1 MNDRAMLGW
10 VLLLCLALLSVDA
23 CAPRLSTPD
32 IGPEQAL
39 IEVSPEQLPLEA
51 DDLERKLLERAIR
64 KSLLYYDRLPEET
77 EFRFGPERVTL
88 SRARRSLETFLA
100 LLIEKRTWQEIE
112 EAVRERFIVFRS
124 VGRNDEY
131 EVLFTGYFEP
141 TLLGSL
147 TPDENYRFPIYGVP
161 DDLVKIDLGR
171 FRDRYQGVRLV
182 GRYEGKRV
190 VPYYSRE
197 EIDSDGLLLGKGY
210 ELVWVADPVE
220 RFFLQIQ
227 GSGRIR
233 LLNNESFRINYA
245 ASNGWPYRSI
255 GKLMIDNNLIPKE
268 AMSMQAIRRYL
279 KKHPERIE
287 EILNYNQSY
296 VFFQVVDAGP
306 MGSISVSLTPGRSI
320 ATDPRFFP
328 RGALA
333 FIECAKPIFARD
345 GVIMDW
351 QPFRRYVLNQDS
363 GGAIRGPGRVD
374 LYWGSGP
381 YSRIAAGHLKHPGSL
396 YFLVLKE

>member
-1 MNDRAMLGW
+1 MNDRAKLGW
-10 VLLLCLALLSVDA
+10 VLLLCLTLLPMGA
-23 CAPRLSTPD
+23 CAPRLPTPEV
-32 IGPEQAL
+32 GPEQAL
-39 IEVSPEQLPLEA
+39 IEVSPHQLPLEA
-51 DDLERKLLERAIR
+51 DDLERKLLEQAIR
-64 KSLLYYDRLPEET
+64 NSLLYYDRLPEDT
-77 EFRFGPERVTL
+77 EFRFGPELVTL
-88 SRARRSLETFLA
+88 SRAKRSLEAFLA
-100 LLIEKRTWQEIE
+100 LLVEKRTWQEIE
-112 EAVRERFIVFRS
+112 KAVQERFVVFRS
-124 VGRNDEY
+124 VGRNAEH

-147 TPDENYRFPIYGVP
+147 TPDEHYRFPIYRVP
-161 DDLVKIDLGR
+161 DDLVKINLGR
-171 FRDRYQGVRLV
+171 FRNQYQGVWLV
-182 GRYEGKRV
+182 GRNEGNRV

-210 ELVWVADPVE
+210 EIVWVADPVE

-255 GKLMIDNNLIPKE
+255 GKLMIDKNLIPRE

-279 KKHPERIE
+279 KKHPEKIS
-287 EILNYNQSY
+287 EIFNHNQSY
-296 VFFQVVDAGP
+296 VFFRIVDAGP
-306 MGSISVSLTPGRSI
+306 MGSISVPLTAGRSI
-320 ATDPRFFP
+320 ATDPKFFP

-333 FIECAKPIFARD
+333 FIECKKPIFARD